1 MNQLPDRRYCQGMA
15 QRWDTDDR
23 GVGVGHAR
31 ALLPDAKRLLEA
43 MDHETW
49 VAENPEFHLLSHL
62 ETACTQLPLVLLHS
76 TTADDGEFVVDVRW
90 TDAQRSWRAART
102 AAFALVGAV
111 VESATFIR
119 ERHEDDVLIVEAAT
133 GSLAGD
139 SEFAPPRPR
148 ARDSGARGSVLTAA
162 TPPPAPSSARESPRP
177 GAMAR

>member
-1 MNQLPDRRYCQGMA
+1 MER
-15 QRWDTDDR
+15 RWDTDEQ

-31 ALLPDAKRLLEA
+31 ALLPAAKQLLEA

-62 ETACTQLPLVLLHS
+62 EAACTHEPLVLIHS
-76 TTADDGEFVVDVRW
+76 ATDDEGAFVVDVRW

-119 ERHEDDVLIVEAAT
+119 ERHEDDVLVVEAAT

-139 SEFAPPRPR
+139 SEFAPHGHVLVIRVH
-148 ARDSGARGSVLTAA
+148 GA
-162 TPPPAPSSARESPRP
+162 AP
-177 GAMAR
+177 